1 MSHKRV
7 DILSKIVCPGD
18 VLAVIEEFLPEGAV
32 YETDDGRLISTVV
45 GQAFFNVREHQLKV
59 EGMLGNKPLV
69 LSCGDIVYGEIT
81 SLRDSIA
88 VLSIS
93 LVEGKGILPVPFTG
107 IIHVTRV
114 SSSYVKNMFEAFRI
128 GDVVRARVA
137 SSTGPPYLLTTI
149 GRELG
154 VIYALCPSCVAPLV
168 KKGLSLICSICRKTS
183 KRKLSSLYV
192 TVRRRAHTS

>member
-7 DILSKIVCPGD
+7 DTASKIVCPGD
-18 VLAVIEEFLPEGAV
+18 VLAVIEEFLPNGAV
-32 YETDDGRLISTVV
+32 YETDDGRLISSVV
-45 GQAFFNVREHQLKV
+45 GQAYFNIREHRLKV
-59 EGMLGNKPLV
+59 ERALRHKPLV

-93 LVEGKGILPVPFTG
+93 LIEGKGILPVPFTG

-114 SSSYVKNMFEAFRI
+114 SSSYVKNMFEVFRI
-128 GDVVRARVA
+128 GDVVRAKVA
-137 SSTGPPYLLTTI
+137 SSAGPPYLLTTI

-168 KKGLSLICSICRKTS
+168 KKGSALICPVCRKTS
-183 KRKLSSLYV
+183 KRKLSSRYV
-192 TVRRRAHTS
+192 TVR